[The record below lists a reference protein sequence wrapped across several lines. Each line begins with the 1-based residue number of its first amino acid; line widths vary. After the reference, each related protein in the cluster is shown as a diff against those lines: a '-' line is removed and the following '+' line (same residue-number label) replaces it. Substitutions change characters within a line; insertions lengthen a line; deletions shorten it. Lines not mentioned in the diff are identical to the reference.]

1 MQIEYA
7 KVSAL
12 GDRQDNQ
19 DRAAVVVSEEAALML
34 VFDGMGGHSDG
45 ARAAETGLQVVQDL
59 FMNATQ
65 PIFDPQGFLYMA
77 LSHAHDEVV
86 RIGQDVAVDF
96 RPRATCAIC
105 LVQEGGSFWAHI
117 GDSRIYQIRDG
128 AVLTRSGESRLP
140 KANNRYSMQI
150 EYAKVSA
157 LGDRQDNQDRA
168 AVVVSEEAALMLVFD
183 GMGGHSDG
191 ARAAETGLQVVQ
203 DLFMNAT
210 QPIFDPQGFLYMA
223 LSHAHDE
230 VVRIGQDV
238 AVDFRPRA
246 TCAICLVQEGG
257 SFWAHIG
264 DSRIY
269 QIRDGAVLT
278 RSRDHSH
285 VEVLIQEGAISEEEA
300 MDHPMRNFVEC
311 CIGGDSAVPD
321 MSITNRK
328 SLAAGDVL
336 LACSDGL
343 WSGLSD
349 DDVASIGEAGDN
361 KLVENLKELSVQALT
376 VNSPHSDNTTGAALR
391 WHGS

>member
-77 LSHAHDEVV
+77 LSQAHDEVV
-86 RIGQDVAVDF
+86 RLGQDV
-96 RPRATCAIC
+96 
-105 LVQEGGSFWAHI
+105 E
-117 GDSRIYQIRDG
+117 
-128 AVLTRSGESRLP
+128 
-140 KANNRYSMQI
+140 
-150 EYAKVSA
+150 
-157 LGDRQDNQDRA
+157 
-168 AVVVSEEAALMLVFD
+168 
-183 GMGGHSDG
+183 
-191 ARAAETGLQVVQ
+191 
-203 DLFMNAT
+203 
-210 QPIFDPQGFLYMA
+210 
-223 LSHAHDE
+223 
-230 VVRIGQDV
+230 
-238 AVDFRPRA
+238 VDFRPRA

-300 MDHPMRNFVEC
+300 VDHPMRNFVEC
-311 CIGGDSAVPD
+311 CIGGDAAVPD

-343 WSGLSD
+343 WSGLRD
-349 DDVASIGEAGDN
+349 DDVANIGEAGDN
-361 KLVENLKELSVQALT
+361 NLLENLKELSAQALT
-376 VNSPHSDNTTGAALR
+376 VNSPHSDNTTGTALR

>member
-19 DRAAVVVSEEAALML
+19 DRAAVVVSEDAALML

-77 LSHAHDEVV
+77 LSQAHDEVV
-86 RIGQDVAVDF
+86 RLGQEVEVDF

-105 LVQEGGSFWAHI
+105 LI
-117 GDSRIYQIRDG
+117 
-128 AVLTRSGESRLP
+128 
-140 KANNRYSMQI
+140 
-150 EYAKVSA
+150 
-157 LGDRQDNQDRA
+157 
-168 AVVVSEEAALMLVFD
+168 
-183 GMGGHSDG
+183 
-191 ARAAETGLQVVQ
+191 
-203 DLFMNAT
+203 
-210 QPIFDPQGFLYMA
+210 
-223 LSHAHDE
+223 
-230 VVRIGQDV
+230 
-238 AVDFRPRA
+238 
-246 TCAICLVQEGG
+246 QEGG

-300 MDHPMRNFVEC
+300 LDHPMRNFVEC
-311 CIGGDSAVPD
+311 CIGGDAAVPD
-321 MSITNRK
+321 MSIANRK
-328 SLAAGDVL
+328 RLAAGDVL

-349 DDVASIGEAGDN
+349 DDVANIGEAGDN
-361 KLVENLKELSVQALT
+361 NLLENLKELSVQALT
-376 VNSPHSDNTTGAALR
+376 VNSPHSDNTTGTALR